1 LEPWGSFIEP
11 LLNPRCALSRSVGL
25 LLLTVSLVPWHNL
38 RGHTWP
44 EGKHMTQKRKPQP
57 GTIKKLTLIGG
68 PITLMVPK
76 KLKKKTPPK
85 A

>member
-1 LEPWGSFIEP
+1 
-11 LLNPRCALSRSVGL
+11 
-25 LLLTVSLVPWHNL
+25 
-38 RGHTWP
+38 
-44 EGKHMTQKRKPQP
+44 MTQKRKPQP

>member
-1 LEPWGSFIEP
+1 MP
-11 LLNPRCALSRSVGL
+11 
-25 LLLTVSLVPWHNL
+25 
-38 RGHTWP
+38 
-44 EGKHMTQKRKPQP
+44 QKRKPQP

-68 PITLMVPK
+68 PIKLMVPK